1 MKRNLSLSKKR
12 QIARTVLEGLHGFQ
26 HRWPERTK
34 VNEALDSIAK
44 SDDAILV
51 MLRGAAGA
59 GISSILEEFS
69 LKFYDE
75 VIVVTPRIYSTRL
88 NIIGQVL
95 HALFPFSSFPTYK
108 HVPESLI
115 QCRQAA
121 RKTIIFDDLDIIS
134 SQNNMEEVIF
144 GQLYQLARSRGRYK
158 IIMSTR
164 NRRLLEY
171 YSKVMGVTSMVIPV
185 SGVIPAF
192 DVSTVVQ
199 GFYDWC
205 NQQYGT
211 DVQSPCMSRFSKLDQ
226 DMPIDRIIYACE
238 TLYCSE
244 LLKTHLR
251 FNGKTINFTDAPF
264 TYEFPDHF
272 SDLRHKVEHKA
283 FS

>member
-1 MKRNLSLSKKR
+1 MKDNLSNSKNR

-26 HRWPERTK
+26 HRWLERTE
-34 VNEALDSIAK
+34 VNEALDGIAK

-59 GISSILEEFS
+59 GISSILEELTARFR
-69 LKFYDE
+69 DE
-75 VIVVTPRIYSTRL
+75 VIVVTPRIYSSRL
-88 NIIGQVL
+88 NMIGQIL
-95 HALFPFSSFPTYK
+95 HALFPFSSFRSHK

-115 QCRQAA
+115 QCRQVA
-121 RKTIIFDDLDIIS
+121 RKIIILDDLDIIS

-144 GQLYQLARSRGRYK
+144 GELYQLARSPTRYT

-164 NRRLLEY
+164 NRKLLEH
-171 YSKVMGVTSMVIPV
+171 YSTLKGATSMVIAV
-185 SGVIPAF
+185 SGVIPAAE
-192 DVSTVVQ
+192 VSTVVQ
-199 GFYDWC
+199 GFFDWC
-205 NQQYGT
+205 NQQYDT
-211 DVQSPCMSRFSKLDQ
+211 RAQSPCMSQFRKFYQ

-251 FNGKTINFTDAPF
+251 SNGKKVNFTDTPF
-264 TYEFPDHF
+264 TREVPDHF
-272 SDLRHKVEHKA
+272 SDLRHKVEFKA